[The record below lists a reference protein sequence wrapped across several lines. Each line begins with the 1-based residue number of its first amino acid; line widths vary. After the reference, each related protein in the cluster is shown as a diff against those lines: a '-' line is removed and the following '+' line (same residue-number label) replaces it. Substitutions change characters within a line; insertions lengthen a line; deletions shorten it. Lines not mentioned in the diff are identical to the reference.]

1 MNFKNKSISP
11 CGSFWDDFFK
21 KKHREVSESFI
32 KQLGKKHKIV
42 FPSFFLEH
50 QKNLGSRKGP
60 WRDVCKEESMDPNPW
75 LLVHLFEFQPTGRV
89 SHHAEKISFDLS
101 IHDPG
106 GGKKWWL
113 ISAVWTAAVGIL
125 GFCKRGF
132 WGKSSDSPGLVRFC
146 KYTICI

>member
-21 KKHREVSESFI
+21 KKPRSPESFI

-42 FPSFFLEH
+42 FPSFFWNIK
-50 QKNLGSRKGP
+50 KNWDREKVRGVTSARK
-60 WRDVCKEESMDPNPW
+60 NPW
-75 LLVHLFEFQPTGRV
+75 IQILDSWFTFSNFSPQVEFPTMRRKSV
-89 SHHAEKISFDLS
+89 SIVRSTTPA
-101 IHDPG
+101 

-113 ISAVWTAAVGIL
+113 ISPAWTAAVGIL
-125 GFCKRGF
+125 GFCKHGF